1 MQIIVPTL
9 QTERLTLRPI
19 IPDDFVKFE
28 AFLASSRSERMG
40 GPYDTHS
47 AWGLFCH
54 ELALWQ
60 LYGLGGLSIDL
71 SATGDNV
78 GIVEINYGP
87 LFPEQ
92 ELGWQLYEQHE
103 GNGYAT
109 EAARALRDWAF
120 RERKLK
126 TLVSYIDPN
135 NNRSIAVAKRLGG
148 ALDHAAPKQDP
159 EDLVFRYNP

>member
-1 MQIIVPTL
+1 MEFKVPTL
-9 QTERLTLRPI
+9 HTERLILRPLAA
-19 IPDDFVKFE
+19 DDFASFE
-28 AFLASSRSERMG
+28 AFLASERSEKMG
-40 GPYDTHS
+40 GPYDARS
-47 AWGLFCH
+47 AWGIFCH
-54 ELALWQ
+54 EVALWQ
-60 LYGLGGLSIDL
+60 LYGFGGLSIDL

-87 LFPEQ
+87 IFPEP

-126 TLVSYIDPN
+126 TLVSYIDPTN
-135 NNRSIAVAKRLGG
+135 TR
-148 ALDHAAPKQDP
+148 
-159 EDLVFRYNP
+159 